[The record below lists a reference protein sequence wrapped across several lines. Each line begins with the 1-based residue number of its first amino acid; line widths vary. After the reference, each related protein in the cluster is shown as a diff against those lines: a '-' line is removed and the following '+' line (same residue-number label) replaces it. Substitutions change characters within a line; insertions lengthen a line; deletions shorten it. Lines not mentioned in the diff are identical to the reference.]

1 MEILKGKG
9 ENMNN
14 KSELDIKTL
23 PKWEFDNLC
32 RYIVNATREYMKD
45 PENKK
50 RFEEWKKEQEEKQK
64 KEGGET

>member
-1 MEILKGKG
+1 MEIKKGKG
-9 ENMNN
+9 ENMSN

-45 PENKK
+45 PENQK
-50 RFEEWKKEQEEKQK
+50 RFEKWKAEREKNKLKEV
-64 KEGGET
+64 